1 MKHSKKWIS
10 SALVLSLS
18 VGLSACGNANDKKKG
33 TNGSDKTAST
43 QWAKGDACPKVVSD
57 EYFASESPDTDK
69 MSLDEKIAVYE
80 KTKSLTEEFHKKYLG
95 KPGCKVE
102 ITSSSGEKIP
112 FEIEFL
118 DQEQLDNLMKARSAH
133 IEGLKKKK
141 TQGST
146 TGGGSTTSTGSTGS
160 SSQTE
165 ERTTTIQQEYLR
177 VVSIE
182 GEAAKT
188 VKRAS
193 DEMANLDPTRF
204 HFPEEIKAIQAGSL
218 AELKDFGKT
227 IENEASEFLRKH
239 LGEESCTIEVK
250 DAEGKVA
257 QKVIDFPKDQ
267 EGLDQKLEE
276 LTAPV
281 KKWVKELEGELEKAL
296 KSAQVDQAEDSSAPV
311 KPIAAPTKPIAAPTK
326 PIAAPAKPAAAPAK
340 PAAAPAKPAAAPAK
354 PAAAPAKPAAA
365 PAKPAAAP
373 AKPAAA
379 PAKPA
384 AAPAKQSTSKAPM
397 CEDALVQDFKKF
409 ATSEEA
415 NMEGINKNNA
425 LTMANKQIDRFESF
439 MKKYVGH
446 PDCMMMEDG
455 KLSLT
460 EFPKSQ
466 NELAKL
472 VSDYKKQLKEMVDIV
487 KKL

>member
-33 TNGSDKTAST
+33 TSGSDKTAST

-80 KTKSLTEEFHKKYLG
+80 KTKSLTESFHKKYLG

-102 ITSSSGEKIP
+102 ITSSSGEKVP

-118 DQEQLDNLMKARSAH
+118 DQEQLDDLMKARSAH

-146 TGGGSTTSTGSTGS
+146 TGAGSTTSTGSTGS

-177 VVSIE
+177 VVRIE

-193 DEMANLDPTRF
+193 DELANLDPTRF
-204 HFPEEIKAIQAGSL
+204 HFPEEIKAIQEGSL
-218 AELKDFGKT
+218 AELKDFGMT
-227 IENEASEFLRKH
+227 IEIEASEFLRKH

-267 EGLDQKLEE
+267 DGLDQKLGE

-281 KKWVKELEGELEKAL
+281 KKWAKELEGELEKAL
-296 KSAQVDQAEDSSAPV
+296 KSAQVDQAEDSSAP
-311 KPIAAPTKPIAAPTK
+311 TKPIAAPANPTAA
-326 PIAAPAKPAAAPAK
+326 PANPTAAPANPTAAPAKPAAAPAK
-340 PAAAPAKPAAAPAK
+340 PAAT
-354 PAAAPAKPAAA
+354 
-365 PAKPAAAP
+365 
-373 AKPAAA
+373 
-379 PAKPA
+379 
-384 AAPAKQSTSKAPM
+384 PAKQSTSKAPM

-425 LTMANKQIDRFESF
+425 LAMANKQIDRFESF

-472 VSDYKKQLKEMVDIV
+472 VSDYKKQMKAMVDIV

>member
-33 TNGSDKTAST
+33 TSGSDKTAST

-80 KTKSLTEEFHKKYLG
+80 KTKSLTESFHKKYLG

-102 ITSSSGEKIP
+102 ITSSSGEKVP

-118 DQEQLDNLMKARSAH
+118 DQEQLDDLMKARSAH

-146 TGGGSTTSTGSTGS
+146 TGAGSTTSTGSTGS

-177 VVSIE
+177 VVRIE

-193 DEMANLDPTRF
+193 DELANLDPTRF
-204 HFPEEIKAIQAGSL
+204 HFPEEIKAIQEGSL
-218 AELKDFGKT
+218 AELKDFGMT
-227 IENEASEFLRKH
+227 IEIEASEFLRKH

-267 EGLDQKLEE
+267 DGLDQKLGE

-281 KKWVKELEGELEKAL
+281 KKWAKELEGELEKAL
-296 KSAQVDQAEDSSAPV
+296 KSAQVDQAEDSSAP
-311 KPIAAPTKPIAAPTK
+311 TKPIAAPANPTAA
-326 PIAAPAKPAAAPAK
+326 PANPTAAPANPTAAPANPTAAPAKPAAAPAK
-340 PAAAPAKPAAAPAK
+340 PAATPAKPAATPAKPAAAPAK
-354 PAAAPAKPAAA
+354 PAAT
-365 PAKPAAAP
+365 
-373 AKPAAA
+373 
-379 PAKPA
+379 
-384 AAPAKQSTSKAPM
+384 PAKQSTSKAPM

-425 LTMANKQIDRFESF
+425 LAMANKQIDRFESF

-472 VSDYKKQLKEMVDIV
+472 VSDYKKQMKAMVDIV